1 MVNRMSMV
9 VEEAVRFNIR
19 TPIKK
24 IFTQMELRIL
34 LCWNIVGAAIAP
46 LRHLC
51 KHLWRE
57 MVLKKIRI
65 GKIIVLNL

>member
-9 VEEAVRFNIR
+9 VEEAVRFNSR

-46 LRHLC
+46 YNCVIYVNISGAKWFLRKLE
-51 KHLWRE
+51 L
-57 MVLKKIRI
+57 
-65 GKIIVLNL
+65 GK